1 MQLKSEL
8 RIHKGLQH
16 PSIVKFEGYFE
27 TQDAHF
33 ICLEMC
39 YHSNMQELLSRRKR
53 LREPEVQYYM
63 MQMIEAVAY
72 MHTRLVIHRDLKL
85 ANIFLQNGLIVKIGD
100 FGLAAQLMNPSERK
114 KSFCGTP
121 NYLAPE
127 LFDKQGGHSFE
138 VDVWSLGV
146 IMYTLLVGQPPFASS
161 HVRTIF
167 EKIKSNVVVFPE
179 DIPISDY
186 AKDVILRILNPS
198 PVHRLKLTE
207 IKVHP
212 FFTVNVIPAT
222 LPQEA
227 LLRTPMFCRKSTVMH
242 QHKVILPTVPVS
254 NYEYEEDGDAKM
266 VGDSIVVTPVREET
280 LPIHVSKFFDY
291 SKKYGLGYVLSNGTM
306 GVFFNDQTSL
316 ISNSTVAIRYIQP
329 NGGYVEDSPANM
341 RAKSRELNKKIQLFD
356 HFKNQL
362 EVNLRNV
369 SIEDPDMVSV
379 QRWAA
384 SMIDISFKLSN
395 DCIQSS
401 FPDGTKLVV
410 DPLGNCVYSDEESRL
425 FWFDIQNLTSDLEP
439 LQQRVDHLKSL
450 VEFYNKSPRSC
461 T

>member
-1 MQLKSEL
+1 
-8 RIHKGLQH
+8 
-16 PSIVKFEGYFE
+16 
-27 TQDAHF
+27 
-33 ICLEMC
+33 
-39 YHSNMQELLSRRKR
+39 
-53 LREPEVQYYM
+53 
-63 MQMIEAVAY
+63 
-72 MHTRLVIHRDLKL
+72 
-85 ANIFLQNGLIVKIGD
+85 
-100 FGLAAQLMNPSERK
+100 
-114 KSFCGTP
+114 
-121 NYLAPE
+121 
-127 LFDKQGGHSFE
+127 
-138 VDVWSLGV
+138 
-146 IMYTLLVGQPPFASS
+146 
-161 HVRTIF
+161 
-167 EKIKSNVVVFPE
+167 
-179 DIPISDY
+179 
-186 AKDVILRILNPS
+186 
-198 PVHRLKLTE
+198 
-207 IKVHP
+207 
-212 FFTVNVIPAT
+212 
-222 LPQEA
+222 
-227 LLRTPMFCRKSTVMH
+227 MFCRKSTVMH